1 MTLAQNPKFNFVFL
15 GQSIL
20 RYKVPLDIFT
30 TINKIYQN
38 NFNNLDPA
46 NKQLVGKIQNE
57 HSLFYGGRDES
68 KMKNHNRLTQDVLK
82 YFMDM
87 FRHYLNW
94 NKIKEY
100 ELHLNSI
107 WVNQM
112 KEHEYN
118 PVHIHRGTLFTGLSS
133 VMILSLPST
142 YGKEYSNEEVP
153 QNGKLQILGSA
164 SGQFA
169 KIDFQPELKV
179 RDFFIFPYDMRHC
192 VYPFNSTNETRRTLA
207 ANCDVLFDPIKNRGA
222 I

>member
-1 MTLAQNPKFNFVFL
+1 MTLAQNPKFDFVFL

-20 RYKVPLDIFT
+20 RYEVPLDIFT
-30 TINKIYQN
+30 TINSIYQN
-38 NFNNLDPA
+38 NFDTLDPA

-57 HSLFYGGRDES
+57 HSLFYGGKDES
-68 KMKNHNRLTQDVLK
+68 KMKNHNKLTSDVLK

-94 NKIKEY
+94 NKIKDY

-142 YGKEYSNEEVP
+142 YGKEYSNDEVP

-169 KIDFQPELKV
+169 KIDFQPSLKI

-192 VYPFNSTNETRRTLA
+192 VYPFNSTNETRITLA
-207 ANCDVLFDPIKNRGA
+207 ANCDVNFDPIKNRGVT
-222 I
+222 